1 MSILRT
7 AMSRTRPGFSMAEI
21 GFWLLIV
28 SIFIGGGIAYYYATR
43 GTAYEVKA
51 AQAVQDLQTAAMAC
65 WLPRGHTTFE
75 GLSIEVLRDDGCLA
89 AGFSGTGSNPWGG
102 DYSVGPDPAD
112 ATPCASSSP
121 GCPTRRAR
129 AWNGGSRRAPTR
141 RATTP
146 EPAPSP

>member
-1 MSILRT
+1 
-7 AMSRTRPGFSMAEI
+7 MAEI

-112 ATPCASSSP
+112 ATRLRIVLTRVPDEAGESLERRFEKSSYSASYDS
-121 GCPTRRAR
+121 GAR
-129 AWNGGSRRAPTR
+129 TF
-141 RATTP
+141 TVIF
-146 EPAPSP
+146 